1 LQRNKEMISYLRH
14 HEINRASWDA
24 CISRSLNRRVYAFS
38 WYLDVVAPGWE
49 ALVSGDYAS
58 VFPLTAGH
66 KAGLHYLFQPFFTQ
80 QLGLFSSTPIDHVT
94 ADEFIRAIPARFRYI
109 DIQTTSEFGLTI
121 PGIVLSHRCN
131 HELKLEGTYEGIS
144 SGYSQNTR
152 RNIRKAMES
161 GVNTGRS
168 LRAEEL
174 VNLFRENFGEREG
187 KLGPVHYERLEK
199 LIGICQ
205 KRGIGSMRAAF
216 NEEGL
221 LCAGVFFL
229 TDGNRVYYLFAA
241 SGPEA
246 RENGA
251 MFQLIDQ
258 FIREHAGRTLILDFE
273 GGNDAN
279 LGRFYKSFGASE
291 VLYNHILW
299 NRLPFILNAGF
310 RLSKAIRKQVK

>member
-1 LQRNKEMISYLRH
+1 MISYLKH
-14 HEINRASWDA
+14 HEIDKVSWDE

-49 ALVSGDYAS
+49 ALVSDNYSS

-80 QLGLFSSTPIDHVT
+80 QLGLFSSTQIDHVT

-109 DIQTTSEFGLTI
+109 DIQTTPEFSVTI
-121 PGIVLSHRCN
+121 PGIVLTQRRN
-131 HELKLEGTYEGIS
+131 HELKLQGAYEEIS

-161 GVNTGRS
+161 GVNTGRN

-174 VNLFRENFGEREG
+174 VKLFRENFGEREG
-187 KLGPVHYERLEK
+187 KLHEVHYERMES
-199 LIGICQ
+199 LIEIC
-205 KRGIGSMRAAF
+205 KKKGIGSLWAAF
-216 NEEGL
+216 DEEGL
-221 LCAGVFFL
+221 LSAGVFFL
-229 TDGNRVYYLFAA
+229 TDNNRVYYLFAA
-241 SGPEA
+241 SGAEA

-258 FIREHAGRTLILDFE
+258 FIREHSGRPLILDFE

-291 VLYNHILW
+291 ILYNRILW
-299 NRLPFILNAGF
+299 NRLPFLLNAGF
-310 RLSKAIRKQVK
+310 RLGNAIRKQVK